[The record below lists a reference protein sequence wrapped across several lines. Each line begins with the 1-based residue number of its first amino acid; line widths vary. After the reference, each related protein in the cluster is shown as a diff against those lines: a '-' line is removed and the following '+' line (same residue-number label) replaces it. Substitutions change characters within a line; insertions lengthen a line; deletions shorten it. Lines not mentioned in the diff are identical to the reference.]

1 MRQPL
6 IQLTIVF
13 VAVAVS
19 IAPSRAGA
27 HEAWGIVR
35 DAQGRIYI
43 RDIPANSIWRIAR
56 DGRVEAILRD
66 THAHALVVGPG
77 GAIYGTNVPPA
88 GVTRSVWRLDI
99 SGRSTMVI
107 PPTRRFALD
116 LQPFLIA
123 SDGTI
128 YSTTPY
134 EPTIAPAERRLFL
147 LLRTARGVIDTVA
160 GGLTGFAD
168 GNGTRARLSS
178 IDGMAWLPDS
188 SMLVVDG
195 ARLRRVTRGGAV
207 ISITGTL
214 TDLKWD
220 QDLMGA
226 SVAADGSIHVADFA
240 RRRVQHFSTKGVS
253 IATSTGFYWS
263 PTGVLWT
270 PEGRYFLEH
279 PRAPFGILGD
289 LGI

>member
-27 HEAWGIVR
+27 HEGWGIVR

-43 RDIPANSIWRIAR
+43 SDIPANIIWRIAR

-66 THAHALVVGPG
+66 THSHALVVGPR

-88 GVTRSVWRLDI
+88 GVTRSVWRLDM

-107 PPTRRFALD
+107 PPTRGFPLD
-116 LQPFLIA
+116 LQAFLIG
-123 SDGTI
+123 SDGTL

-134 EPTIAPAERRLFL
+134 QPARPAAERQLFL
-147 LLRTARGVIDTVA
+147 LRRTARGVIDTLA

-168 GNGTRARLSS
+168 GTRTSARFSS

-195 ARLRRVTRGGAV
+195 PRLRRVTRQGAV
-207 ISITGTL
+207 TSITGTL
-214 TDLKWD
+214 TDLKW
-220 QDLMGA
+220 
-226 SVAADGSIHVADFA
+226 
-240 RRRVQHFSTKGVS
+240 
-253 IATSTGFYWS
+253 
-263 PTGVLWT
+263 
-270 PEGRYFLEH
+270 
-279 PRAPFGILGD
+279 
-289 LGI
+289 